1 MYDTCKTTIV
11 GEEAYVLAEE
21 LHIVDANA
29 PSWPLIRPLL
39 NSVMLL
45 EQNDTLIWHGWN
57 KAQIATFLTQLPAHC
72 TILAGVWSA
81 STDEQQQEQLVLS
94 CVCEIVNGEI
104 QTVRTFETL
113 TDAGLPSLQE
123 LEPGSEHA
131 LEIMRVVR
139 QTIAPVAWALF
150 TDKAT
155 WDEWVY
161 SGTENVLDKGAL
173 LAFLAA
179 QGRCVLMGSQARNNH
194 L

>member
-1 MYDTCKTTIV
+1 MIHCKTTIV
-11 GEEAYVLAEE
+11 DEEACVLAEE

-29 PSWPLIRPLL
+29 PAWPLIRPLL
-39 NSVMLL
+39 NSAMLL
-45 EQNDTLIWHGWN
+45 EQNDTLVWHGWN
-57 KAQIATFLTQLPAHC
+57 KAQITTLLTQLPTHC
-72 TILAGVWSA
+72 TILAGVWSS
-81 STDEQQQEQLVLS
+81 STDEQQQEHLILS
-94 CVCEIVNGEI
+94 CVCEVRNGEV

-113 TDAGLPSLQE
+113 VSEELPSIQV
-123 LEPGSEHA
+123 LEPGFEHA

-161 SGTENVLDKGAL
+161 SGNENVIDKGAM